1 MRRLLKEYLTNLYL
15 QFGGS
20 LKEVD
25 SDAKHHS
32 NESESSNRS
41 VHLRE
46 EPIAPDPPDYIR
58 HWAYYY
64 AKPGKYYGTR
74 AKINLWGHPNLKYYQ
89 RSTTTMW
96 VMNFNGKANV
106 IEAGFHVY
114 PRLYNDSKLHFFTYW
129 TADGGISTGCYNFHC
144 KGFAMVDW
152 NVLTP
157 GDVID
162 TVSTYNGQQY
172 YITLSIKKDWLL
184 YREDLIT
191 PKLIGYWP
199 KSLFTTLANSAT
211 HIEWGG
217 HVGYAQRETGP
228 PMGSGF
234 YATELGQKAAYIK
247 NIELFDSDGRSF
259 ELIDGAQYARTDVEE
274 CYNLTP
280 LINSGKYGLHDGFLF
295 YFGGPAGCTK

>member
-1 MRRLLKEYLTNLYL
+1 MASKRSYELCLLLLCLHATCEKLNGREMINQEGGEWERLNRLMDPPIHNT

-20 LKEVD
+20 LKEGD
-25 SDAKHHS
+25 SDEKHHS

-129 TADGGISTGCYNFHC
+129 TTFI
-144 KGFAMVDW
+144 
-152 NVLTP
+152 
-157 GDVID
+157 I
-162 TVSTYNGQQY
+162 
-172 YITLSIKKDWLL
+172 
-184 YREDLIT
+184 
-191 PKLIGYWP
+191 
-199 KSLFTTLANSAT
+199 
-211 HIEWGG
+211 
-217 HVGYAQRETGP
+217 
-228 PMGSGF
+228 
-234 YATELGQKAAYIK
+234 
-247 NIELFDSDGRSF
+247 
-259 ELIDGAQYARTDVEE
+259 
-274 CYNLTP
+274 
-280 LINSGKYGLHDGFLF
+280 
-295 YFGGPAGCTK
+295 